1 MFYFKAFHLI
11 IQLQSDSSAQIDK
24 QFDSEPFD
32 AAVPAGAV
40 QEPGRGAGR
49 EKRGL
54 WEHPASSW
62 LGKSCVRAQRRG
74 GFIDLRCRS
83 FARLPCV
90 RTGLASQSTHSGC
103 VVPNSSSSRR
113 GWLRAEKRLKMPLV
127 VLRVKR
133 RCLLASAPRARRSP
147 VRREERFP
155 GSDIA
160 GCRAAGAPR
169 GGARR
174 AGDVPAA
181 WGPAGR
187 CSCRRRLPSRPA
199 APGAVSPR
207 GARRP
212 PGGAAALAA
221 RGGRTCRVRGR
232 RRAGSAVPR
241 RSAQSS
247 AARPRRPRAALHRGA
262 APASRGVGRGAPAW
276 RRSREVSAR
285 GAELSAFLEGKKSW
299 GPRPPRDGL
308 DWDGIEGR
316 SPARHSPVR
325 VPERCGPP
333 RRFSRN
339 AKFRVGAVIRTQLHK
354 VTARLRAAPTAS
366 APEVGSVPRGEPSR
380 SGSGGSV
387 LFPAPSRALEK
398 PAGCGRA
405 AGLAGAAGRAGGRGP
420 CCCESP
426 FLLARLR
433 RSLQSSPSLARYLGA
448 RGRFVPNCSAIGAS
462 AAERRVC
469 AGSARR

>member
-24 QFDSEPFD
+24 QFDSELFD

-103 VVPNSSSSRR
+103 VVPNSPSSRR

-325 VPERCGPP
+325 VPERCGLP
-333 RRFSRN
+333 RCFSRN

-405 AGLAGAAGRAGGRGP
+405 AGLVGAAGRAGGRGP
-420 CCCESP
+420 SCESP

>member
-24 QFDSEPFD
+24 QFDSELFD

-103 VVPNSSSSRR
+103 VVPNSPSSRR

-232 RRAGSAVPR
+232 RRAGSA
-241 RSAQSS
+241 
-247 AARPRRPRAALHRGA
+247 ARPRRPRAALHRGA

-285 GAELSAFLEGKKSW
+285 GAALSAFLEGKKSW

-325 VPERCGPP
+325 VPERCGLP
-333 RRFSRN
+333 RCFSRN

-405 AGLAGAAGRAGGRGP
+405 AGLAVAAGRAGGRGP
-420 CCCESP
+420 SCESP

-433 RSLQSSPSLARYLGA
+433 RSLQSSPLLARYLGA
-448 RGRFVPNCSAIGAS
+448 RGRFVPNCLAIGAS

>member
-24 QFDSEPFD
+24 QFDSELFD

-181 WGPAGR
+181 WGSGR
-187 CSCRRRLPSRPA
+187 ALFLPPPSPLPPRRSRGRLS
-199 APGAVSPR
+199 
-207 GARRP
+207 ARR
-212 PGGAAALAA
+212 AAAA
-221 RGGRTCRVRGR
+221 RGRCGSRGAGRAHLPRAGPSARGQR
-232 RRAGSAVPR
+232 RPAPLRSEQRRAPSPSACGAPPR
-241 RSAQSS
+241 RSA
-247 AARPRRPRAALHRGA
+247 RIPRRG
-262 APASRGVGRGAPAW
+262 
-276 RRSREVSAR
+276 
-285 GAELSAFLEGKKSW
+285 
-299 GPRPPRDGL
+299 
-308 DWDGIEGR
+308 
-316 SPARHSPVR
+316 
-325 VPERCGPP
+325 
-333 RRFSRN
+333 
-339 AKFRVGAVIRTQLHK
+339 T
-354 VTARLRAAPTAS
+354 
-366 APEVGSVPRGEPSR
+366 
-380 SGSGGSV
+380 
-387 LFPAPSRALEK
+387 
-398 PAGCGRA
+398 
-405 AGLAGAAGRAGGRGP
+405 GRAGM
-420 CCCESP
+420 ET
-426 FLLARLR
+426 
-433 RSLQSSPSLARYLGA
+433 
-448 RGRFVPNCSAIGAS
+448 
-462 AAERRVC
+462 
-469 AGSARR
+469 

>member
-1 MFYFKAFHLI
+1 MHG
-11 IQLQSDSSAQIDK
+11 
-24 QFDSEPFD
+24 
-32 AAVPAGAV
+32 AALCAERSGFPALTSPVA
-40 QEPGRGAGR
+40 A
-49 EKRGL
+49 
-54 WEHPASSW
+54 
-62 LGKSCVRAQRRG
+62 
-74 GFIDLRCRS
+74 
-83 FARLPCV
+83 
-90 RTGLASQSTHSGC
+90 
-103 VVPNSSSSRR
+103 
-113 GWLRAEKRLKMPLV
+113 PL
-127 VLRVKR
+127 
-133 RCLLASAPRARRSP
+133 APRAGVP
-147 VRREERFP
+147 V
-155 GSDIA
+155 G
-160 GCRAAGAPR
+160 R
-169 GGARR
+169 GTFLPLG
-174 AGDVPAA
+174 
-181 WGPAGR
+181 GPAGR

-285 GAELSAFLEGKKSW
+285 GAALSAFLEGKKSW
-299 GPRPPRDGL
+299 GPRPPRDEL

-325 VPERCGPP
+325 VPERCGLP
-333 RRFSRN
+333 RCFSRN